1 MSRILA
7 APLSVAVVC
16 VALFPSDA
24 LAWTP
29 GTHVYLAETVLANLA
44 QLPPAVADLLRA
56 FPFDFLYGNIAADT
70 SIAKRYAAVGRHSH
84 FWHVGQEIHDQA
96 ETDALRAFGLG
107 YLAHL
112 AADVVAHNHFVPR
125 QLMVTSTT
133 ASFGHSYWE
142 TRVECHLGDAYSRA
156 AKDVILLS
164 HAHADAHLDRIISPT
179 IFSVRTNRRLFRGMV
194 RLTDTESWQRAAQ
207 AARAR
212 SRWDLADEDVER
224 HLGLSYDY
232 VVDVLADLSPAAREL
247 DPSGEEPLGTAKR
260 RRREALRLNGRR
272 NRESLRA
279 LAEEFYGLPRLELAH
294 WPRIAHRLPWHAPE
308 GAAPS
313 PRLLA
318 ASDE

>member
-1 MSRILA
+1 MIRVLA
-7 APLSVAVVC
+7 VLSVAAVC
-16 VALFPSDA
+16 VALFPTEA
-24 LAWTP
+24 FAWTP
-29 GTHVYLAETVLANLA
+29 GTHVYLAETVLANLG
-44 QLPPAVADLLRA
+44 QLPPAIADLLRA

-84 FWHVGQEIHDQA
+84 FWNVGQEIHDQA
-96 ETDALRAFGLG
+96 ESDALRAFGLG

-125 QLMVTSTT
+125 QLMLTSST

-142 TRVECHLGDAYSRA
+142 TRVECHLGDAYSRV
-156 AKDVILLS
+156 AKDVILLD

-224 HLGLSYDY
+224 HLALSYEY
-232 VVDVLADLSPAAREL
+232 VVDVLADRSPAARTL
-247 DPSGEEPLGTAKR
+247 DPSGEAPLTTAKR
-260 RRREALRLNGRR
+260 QRREALRLAGRR
-272 NRESLRA
+272 DREQLRA
-279 LAEEFYGLPRLELAH
+279 LAETAFGLPTTALSH
-294 WPRIAHRLPWHAPE
+294 WPRVARRLPWHAPE